1 MNSQQKLERKVKQTL
16 KEININKKSKIIV
29 ALSGGKDSSV
39 VAYLL
44 KKFGYN
50 IEGFH
55 IDLKIGKYS
64 EECLEKVREI
74 SEMLE
79 IKLHVYD
86 MKKEMGSGMCYIRT
100 AIQGSYK
107 ANKKGQLKNCAICGV
122 IKKWIMNKEA
132 RKIKGAKYIATG
144 HNLDDEAQTF
154 LLNILKGS
162 PKLSANSG
170 AITKN
175 PPDQKGKFIP
185 RIKPLFY
192 ILEEDVK
199 NYSLAKKLP
208 VNYDKC
214 PCALDSYRIQ
224 LRNFLEKMP
233 GKDKENIMNNMD
245 KIYPKIERL
254 KDTENL
260 GFSVS
265 KTFKENKKFLT
276 ERIQYC
282 KNCGEPSRNKIC
294 KKCELMNLSN

>member
-1 MNSQQKLERKVKQTL
+1 MNPQQKLEEKVKQTL
-16 KEININKKSKIIV
+16 KNINISKKSKILV

-64 EECLEKVREI
+64 EECLKKVEEL
-74 SEMLE
+74 SEMLK
-79 IKLHVYD
+79 IKIYIYD
-86 MKKEMGSGMCYIRT
+86 IKKEMGSGMCYLRT
-100 AIQGSYK
+100 AIQSNYK

-122 IKKWIMNKEA
+122 IKKWILNKEG
-132 RKIKGAKYIATG
+132 RKIKGVKYIATG
-144 HNLDDEAQTF
+144 HNLDDETQTF

-170 AITKN
+170 VITRNVSDK
-175 PPDQKGKFIP
+175 KFIP

-192 ILEEDVK
+192 ILEDNVRE
-199 NYSLAKKLP
+199 YSKMLNLP

-224 LRNFLEKMP
+224 LRGLLNKMP
-233 GKDKENIMNNMD
+233 GKDKENLIKNLEFVSD
-245 KIYPKIERL
+245 KVGKL
-254 KDTENL
+254 KTT
-260 GFSVS
+260 
-265 KTFKENKKFLT
+265 K
-276 ERIQYC
+276 IQYC
-282 KNCGEPSRNKIC
+282 EVCGEPSRNMVC
-294 KKCELMNLSN
+294 KKCELMKI